1 MEYNLTPEISR
12 LFRFWLQ
19 RGTAWGGLVF
29 IGLSGLDYFIFP
41 DHFRTFLLYRIAA
54 AFYLLGISFLS
65 GRTHRRV
72 FHRLLAYLAVIGTAV
87 TVELMILKTGGHT
100 SPYYVGMILVG
111 VCIVGFIEAEFFL
124 HVTYALL
131 IYLIYL
137 LPIVL
142 SEPLTDF
149 RFFFTANFFIVGV
162 LVSALVMRFFGWKRV
177 IAEMSLRHELEEY
190 HRQLESL
197 VEERTLELSTAKKE
211 WEETFDIIND
221 AITVHDSDFN
231 IIQANR
237 AAQKILKV
245 PFLDLYRQ
253 KCYGLF
259 HGAGCPPVE
268 CPSCQVLKTGEPII
282 VETFEPHLQ
291 RHLEIKALPRSAPDG
306 RPVGI
311 IHIVRDIT
319 ARKAA
324 EDNQKELQTQLLQ
337 AQKMESIGALAG
349 GVAHDFNNI
358 LTAILG
364 YSELILL
371 KLPEGHALRK
381 EIGIIHEAG
390 EKAASLTRQLLA
402 FSRKQVLE
410 MKVVSLNAV
419 VDNLAKI
426 LRRLLREDMT
436 LEVKTKSPLKNILA
450 DADQIGQVLM
460 NLVVNA
466 RDALGPGGKIIVST
480 RDLDPVTDLHF
491 IPAGG
496 SPESYI
502 LLSISDNGAGMPPEI
517 QERIFEPFF
526 TTKGLGKGTGLGLAT
541 AYGIVRQH
549 NGIIR
554 VQSAPGKGS
563 TFNVLLP
570 ITSETAVASKTF
582 GPEKIPVGT
591 ETLLVADDDAAI
603 RQVILATFQPLGYRV
618 ITAVSGEDALIQS
631 QANQQAIDLL
641 LTDVVMTGINGK
653 ELADRLC
660 RQRPGLKVLFMSG
673 YMDETVKEQGLSSA
687 GGDFLQKPVSPHQL
701 AMKVREILDRELPVP
716 SVTRN

>member
-1 MEYNLTPEISR
+1 MAPLPKYNPASEIDR
-12 LFRFWLQ
+12 LFQFWLQ
-19 RGTAWGGLVF
+19 RGPAWGGLVF
-29 IGLSGLDYFIFP
+29 LALAFLDYFSFP
-41 DHFRTFLLYRIAA
+41 QYFETFLIYRIVAA
-54 AFYLLGISFLS
+54 VYLLTISFGA
-65 GRTHRRV
+65 GRTNHRII
-72 FHRLLAYLAVIGTAV
+72 HHLLAYLAVIGTAI
-87 TVELMILKTGGHT
+87 TVELMILKTGGPS

-111 VCIVGFIEAEFFL
+111 VCIVGFIEAKFFL

-142 SEPLTDF
+142 GEPVTDF

-190 HRQLESL
+190 HGQLEAS
-197 VEERTLELSTAKKE
+197 VEERTLELATAKKE

-221 AITVHDSDFN
+221 AITIHDSDFN

-237 AAQKILKV
+237 AAQSILAA
-245 PFLDLYRQ
+245 PFLNLNRQ
-253 KCYGLF
+253 KCYALF
-259 HGAGCPPVE
+259 HGAGCPPE
-268 CPSCQVLKTGEPII
+268 DCPSCQVLKTGKAIT
-282 VETFEPHLQ
+282 VESFEPHLNK
-291 RHLEIKALPRSAPDG
+291 HLEIKALPRLTPEG
-306 RPVGI
+306 RLVGI
-311 IHIVRDIT
+311 IHIVRDISS
-319 ARKAA
+319 RK
-324 EDNQKELQTQLLQ
+324 ESEKKQKDLQAQLQQ

-349 GVAHDFNNI
+349 GVAHDFNN
-358 LTAILG
+358 LLSAILG

-371 KLPEGHALRK
+371 RLSEDHPLRE
-381 EIGIIHEAG
+381 EIRIIHEAG

-410 MKVVSLNAV
+410 MKVISLNSV

-426 LRRLLREDMT
+426 LKRLLREDMT

-450 DADQIGQVLM
+450 DADQIGQVVM

-466 RDALGPGGKIIVST
+466 RDALPPGGKIIVST
-480 RDLDPVTDLHF
+480 RDLDPGADFHLL
-491 IPAGG
+491 PEGE
-496 SPESYI
+496 SPERYI
-502 LLSISDNGAGMPPEI
+502 LLSISDNGAGMAPDV

-549 NGIIR
+549 NGFIR
-554 VQSAPGKGS
+554 VNSELGKGS
-563 TFNVLLP
+563 TFQVLLP
-570 ITSETAVASKTF
+570 VTAETAVASKTF
-582 GPEKIPVGT
+582 GPKKIPIGT

-603 RQVILATFQPLGYRV
+603 RQVILDTFQPLGYRV
-618 ITAVSGEDALIQS
+618 ITAVSGEDALRQS
-631 QANQQAIDLL
+631 QTIPEAIDLL

-653 ELADRLC
+653 ELAERLR
-660 RQRPGLKVLFMSG
+660 RQRPTLRVLFMSG
-673 YMDETVKEQGLSSA
+673 YMDDTVKERGLSST

-701 AMKVREILDRELPVP
+701 AMKVREILDR
-716 SVTRN
+716 